1 MLLKHFGTI
10 SRNLLSRKE
19 MLAEVQVLVVFLPGS
34 RIIHCEASKVL

>member
-19 MLAEVQVLVVFLPGS
+19 MLAEVQVFGCVSTGFSGNPL
-34 RIIHCEASKVL
+34 